1 MTNILHRYHKKIL
14 ILSVSAGA
22 GHARAAEALRVQ
34 AALSYPEAEVVHLD
48 AMDYVTRAF
57 KQIYTDFYIQLVDKA
72 PSLWSYLYNFSNEA
86 KADSGIERLRRSI
99 ERWNAAPLLRKI
111 KEFEADAIICTHFLP
126 AEMLARLIAKRELH
140 CPVWVQVTDFDLHRM
155 WVHQGMAGYFAA
167 NEEVAYRMCEQG
179 LPADRVHVTG
189 IPIMPTFTQKL
200 DRATCAWEAGIDPE
214 VLTIMMMGG
223 GAGVGN
229 LAAMAERLLN
239 LNVAR
244 PFQLLV
250 LTGKNQEALHALQ
263 NLAIAYPGR
272 LAALG
277 FSTRVERLMRCAD
290 VIVTK
295 PGGLTTSECLA
306 MGLPM
311 IVNAPIPGQEERNA
325 DYVME
330 QGAALKAVDHLALE
344 FRVRELLCDPQKLQ
358 QMRQQAQRIGRPYAA
373 KEVFQ
378 HVMDDLRCR
387 EESLAKMIP
396 DTALLASRKMSMD
409 CAG

>member
-1 MTNILHRYHKKIL
+1 MTNILHRYQKKIL

-34 AALSYPEAEVVHLD
+34 AALTYPEAEVVHLD

-111 KEFEADAIICTHFLP
+111 KEFQADAIICTHFLP
-126 AEMLARLIAKRELH
+126 AEMLARLIAKQELH

-155 WVHQGMAGYFAA
+155 WVHQGMTGYFAA
-167 NEEVAYRMCEQG
+167 NEEVAFRMGEQG
-179 LPADRVHVTG
+179 LPVDRVHVTG

-200 DRATCAWEAGIDPE
+200 NRPSCAWEAGLDPD

-229 LAAMAERLLN
+229 LETMAERLLK
-239 LNVAR
+239 LDVGT

-250 LTGKNQEALHALQ
+250 LTGKNQQALHALQ

-272 LAALG
+272 LSALG
-277 FSTRVERLMRCAD
+277 FTTRVERLMACAD
-290 VIVTK
+290 LMITK

-330 QGAALKAVDHLALE
+330 QGAAWKAVDHLALE
-344 FRVRELLCDPQKLQ
+344 FRVRELLRNPEQLQ
-358 QMRQQAQRIGRPYAA
+358 HMRNQAQRIGRPQAA
-373 KEVFQ
+373 KQVLLRVMADLERRDAKLPHAVSDLIEPEVKQF
-378 HVMDDLRCR
+378 DY
-387 EESLAKMIP
+387 A
-396 DTALLASRKMSMD
+396 
-409 CAG
+409 

>member
-1 MTNILHRYHKKIL
+1 MTNILHRYQKKIL

-34 AALSYPEAEVVHLD
+34 AALSYPEAEVVHWD
-48 AMDYVTRAF
+48 AMDYVSSTF
-57 KQIYTDFYIQLVDKA
+57 KKIYTDFYIQLVDKA

-86 KADSGIERLRRSI
+86 KADSGIERVRRSI

-111 KEFEADAIICTHFLP
+111 KEFQADAIICTHFLP
-126 AEMLARLIAKRELH
+126 AEMLARLIAQQELH

-155 WVHQGMAGYFAA
+155 WVHQGMSGYFAA
-167 NEEVAYRMCEQG
+167 NEEVAFRMAAQG
-179 LPADRVHVTG
+179 LPADKIHLTG
-189 IPIMPTFTQKL
+189 IPIMPTFTQRL
-200 DRATCAWEAGIDPE
+200 DRASCAWEAGLDPD

-229 LAAMAERLLN
+229 LEAMAERLLKFE
-239 LNVAR
+239 VAI

-263 NLAIAYPGR
+263 NLAVAYPGR
-272 LAALG
+272 LSALG
-277 FSTRVERLMRCAD
+277 FTTRVERLMACAD
-290 VIVTK
+290 LMITK

-330 QGAALKAVDHLALE
+330 QGAAWKAVDHLALE
-344 FRVRELLCDPQKLQ
+344 FRVRELLRNPEQLQ
-358 QMRQQAQRIGRPYAA
+358 HMRRQAQRIGRPDAA
-373 KEVFQ
+373 KQVLLR
-378 HVMDDLRCR
+378 VMQEFERERAPLPELVCDPADVDLKQ
-387 EESLAKMIP
+387 LAY
-396 DTALLASRKMSMD
+396 A
-409 CAG
+409 